1 MICSYNLGNGPVI
14 LRSTEQLELGV
25 YHRIVAQRYEK
36 NGTLI
41 IDGKYN
47 VSGESQGAL
56 KYLDLYE
63 HMFLGSVPEA
73 TQRYVSYV
81 FEIYC
86 RINV

>member
-1 MICSYNLGNGPVI
+1 MIYSYNLGDEPVI

-25 YHRIVAQRYEK
+25 YHHIVAKRYKKE
-36 NGTLI
+36 GLLI

-63 HMFLGSVPEA
+63 HMFLGSVPDA
-73 TQRYVSYV
+73 TQRYVIL
-81 FEIYC
+81 FA
-86 RINV
+86 